1 MFSMCSEHAPRA
13 RIPDTRIPQ
22 LMQPCQYENQ
32 PQVFVAID
40 FGEITILFLR
50 KPESEWRSRQVP
62 RTRQLH
68 QGILLHLLLLTK
80 RELLLLLHLFP
91 MP

>member
-1 MFSMCSEHAPRA
+1 
-13 RIPDTRIPQ
+13 
-22 LMQPCQYENQ
+22 MQPCQYENQ

-40 FGEITILFLR
+40 FGDITILFLR

-62 RTRQLH
+62 CTRQLH

-80 RELLLLLHLFP
+80 RGLLLLLHLFP